1 MFKSSSEIVFPVH
14 FSREFLK
21 PVQNTDDNL
30 SIRLSILFLLKQLA
44 PKKFK
49 ELKLETHL
57 DSVISEIKEKIEQSR
72 SLLQRVISKIK
83 AIVGQPTSLYDLQ
96 SKLDYWYYTKLLGY
110 GDKYKVNGEMIKKF
124 MTDDKIKNVTNPKDA
139 VLLYIYV
146 RSLSCCDSEEYGQF
160 NKYLPLLKKV
170 AKKDYNFYA
179 YLLTHVI
186 LYDTHFGQ
194 KKAPK
199 SSFEA
204 LKELHSF
211 CKNKLK
217 FERANVDLMSEI
229 IICCKLCKAYDFP
242 FYSKLL
248 KNVIPTRTFQSY
260 HENAVLAAAT
270 FERESS

>member
-1 MFKSSSEIVFPVH
+1 MNAKSNYFL
-14 FSREFLK
+14 REFLK
-21 PVQNTDDNL
+21 PKRNTDDNI
-30 SIRLSILFLLKQLA
+30 SIRLSILFILKHIA

-49 ELKLETHL
+49 ELKLDEYL
-57 DSVISEIKEKIEQSR
+57 ESVISEIKGTAEKPT
-72 SLLQRVISKIK
+72 SLLKSVISKIK
-83 AIVGQPTSLYDLQ
+83 GMVAKPTSLYDLQ
-96 SKLDYWYYTKLLGY
+96 AKLDYWYYTKLLGY

-124 MTDDKIKNVTNPKDA
+124 MTDDKIKNVTNPRDA

-146 RSLSCCDSEEYGQF
+146 RTLSCCDSKKYGQF

-204 LKELHSF
+204 LGELHSF

-260 HENAVLAAAT
+260 HENAVLTAAT
-270 FERESS
+270 FEQKLS